1 MNRVIR
7 KMRNKRDKA
16 IHSFKAALI
25 LLGTLVSEPPMAEM
39 SECLCTHGRTEGL
52 IVMLHVTL

>member
-1 MNRVIR
+1 
-7 KMRNKRDKA
+7 MRNKRDKA